1 MDGNKERFQWYEECM
16 LCPRRCRVNRLT
28 GGIGFCGQ
36 SSEIRVARAALHF
49 WEEPE
54 LTGETGMQRGS
65 AAAAKEHV
73 PGSGTVF
80 FTGCNLQ
87 CAYCQNF
94 AISRICNDSEGIVVG
109 RTVSV
114 QELSEIFL
122 DLQKQGAVNINLVT
136 AFMFMPGILNALD
149 LAKSNG
155 LTIPVVYNSSGYESV
170 ELLKAMEGHIDIYLP
185 DLKYVSADLASE
197 LSNAPDYPEVAKA
210 AIAEMIRQTKTIV
223 RHLVLP
229 GHVKES
235 KRVLS
240 YLRET
245 CPESLQI
252 SIMSQY
258 TPVEEALQNADPHL
272 CKRHPELQRR
282 VTKREYDRV
291 VDYAVELGITNA
303 YIQDRAVA
311 TESFIPEWEWN
322 ER

>member
-1 MDGNKERFQWYEECM
+1 
-16 LCPRRCRVNRLT
+16 
-28 GGIGFCGQ
+28 
-36 SSEIRVARAALHF
+36 
-49 WEEPE
+49 
-54 LTGETGMQRGS
+54 
-65 AAAAKEHV
+65 
-73 PGSGTVF
+73 
-80 FTGCNLQ
+80 
-87 CAYCQNF
+87 
-94 AISRICNDSEGIVVG
+94 
-109 RTVSV
+109 
-114 QELSEIFL
+114 
-122 DLQKQGAVNINLVT
+122 QGAVNINLVT

-170 ELLKAMEGHIDIYLP
+170 ELLKAMEGYIDIYLP

-258 TPVEEALQNADPHL
+258 TPVEKALQSAYLKQQEDQL
-272 CKRHPELQRR
+272 RAHPELQRR

-291 VDYAVELGITNA
+291 VDYAIELGITNA

-311 TESFIPEWEWN
+311 TESFIPEWN
-322 ER
+322 NL

>member
-1 MDGNKERFQWYEECM
+1 
-16 LCPRRCRVNRLT
+16 
-28 GGIGFCGQ
+28 
-36 SSEIRVARAALHF
+36 
-49 WEEPE
+49 
-54 LTGETGMQRGS
+54 
-65 AAAAKEHV
+65 
-73 PGSGTVF
+73 VF

-94 AISRICNDSEGIVVG
+94 AISRICNDSEGIIVG

-170 ELLKAMEGHIDIYLP
+170 ELLKAMEGYIDIYLP

-210 AIAEMIRQTKTIV
+210 AIAETIRQTKTIV

-240 YLRET
+240 YLAET
-245 CPESLQI
+245 YVELITKQKDTAKNADLTRGQDSDCTKRLQI

-258 TPVEEALQNADPHL
+258 TPVEKALQSAYLKQQEDQL
-272 CKRHPELQRR
+272 RVHPELQRR

-291 VDYAVELGITNA
+291 VDYAIELGITNA